1 MLREQDGWPVAKYMG
16 ACGRVVVEEYAG
28 EILTSYHN
36 APWLQRAHL
45 AYQLLIAA
53 HNFTDSHPLFGFYLT
68 DISADNIAVD
78 AHGKLRFV
86 DLENV
91 IVVDRNVPDEG
102 VLMSAF
108 STEHACVLPLN
119 STADNLFVRVH
130 QFLRNVIL
138 LAFHWRFPHLVTF
151 MFLCVRLM

>member
-1 MLREQDGWPVAKYMG
+1 VLREQDGWPVAKYMG

-36 APWLQRAHL
+36 APWIQRAHL
-45 AYQLLIAA
+45 AHQLLIAA

-78 AHGKLRFV
+78 SQGKLRFV

-102 VLMSAF
+102 VLMSVCF
-108 STEHACVLPLN
+108 FIVECLCMYVSTLIQL
-119 STADNLFVRVH
+119 
-130 QFLRNVIL
+130 QIVI
-138 LAFHWRFPHLVTF
+138 F
-151 MFLCVRLM
+151 

>member
-1 MLREQDGWPVAKYMG
+1 MITHFSRPRSQFCPQVLQEQDGWPVAKYVG

-28 EILTSYHN
+28 EMLTSYHH
-36 APWLQRAHL
+36 APWLQRVHL
-45 AYQLLIAA
+45 SHQLLIAA

-78 AHGKLRFV
+78 AQGKLKFV

-102 VLMSAF
+102 VLMYVCFFNAVCMS
-108 STEHACVLPLN
+108 LN
-119 STADNLFVRVH
+119 SAADINLKHTVD
-130 QFLRNVIL
+130 QFLSNII
-138 LAFHWRFPHLVTF
+138 
-151 MFLCVRLM
+151 